1 MGRSPHVAS
10 VTYRVT
16 HQSALDARLDL
27 LRLWRDNLSP
37 SVPLEARFDWMYR
50 TAPAAS
56 SVVLMLEASADKGAT
71 VVGTNG
77 VVPRVVRIAGRDLRG
92 GISCDLAVD
101 RDHRALAPALAL
113 VRAVRADVG
122 PRFDVVYGFPNAKA
136 EGVLKRTGFH
146 QLGRARRWVKVLRYR
161 RYVAGAAS
169 RLEVTGVARWLS
181 QRPALA
187 NAVAAVAD
195 TASALG
201 ARLLRLPQYLVFVTS
216 VVASPPETLDGLWTE
231 ARDEY
236 PIIGDRSRAFV
247 SWRFAMTPATRFVTI
262 RRRGASLPDA
272 YAAVEQD
279 HDTGA
284 LHIRD
289 LFGHRP
295 ALGALVDAVLAFAWR
310 AGASSVSVRFLGA
323 PDVEG
328 HLTARGFTPRGE
340 SRCVVVA
347 ACDAVPDHAA
357 IEDAARWH
365 LFDVDE
371 ES

>member
-1 MGRSPHVAS
+1 MAS
-10 VTYRVT
+10 VTYTVAHRPP
-16 HQSALDARLDL
+16 LDARLDL

-50 TAPAAS
+50 AAPAPS
-56 SVVLMLEASADKGAT
+56 SQVLMLVAATDDGAT

-77 VVPRVVRIAGRDLRG
+77 VVPRVVRIAGRDIRG
-92 GISCDLAVD
+92 AISCDLAVD
-101 RDHRALAPALAL
+101 RDHRALSPALSL
-113 VRAVRADVG
+113 VRALRADIG
-122 PRFDVVYGFPNAKA
+122 QSFDLIYGFPNAKA
-136 EGVLKRTGFH
+136 EGVLKRTGFR

-161 RYVAGAAS
+161 RYAAGAARRS
-169 RLEVTGVARWLS
+169 ELTGVARWLS
-181 QRPALA
+181 GRPALA
-187 NAVAAVAD
+187 HAAAVVAD
-195 TASALG
+195 TASAFG
-201 ARLLRLPQYLVFVTS
+201 GRLLRLPLYVIFATA
-216 VVASPPETLDGLWTE
+216 VVASPPETLDGLWMD

-236 PIIGDRSRAFV
+236 AIIGDRSRAYV
-247 SWRFAMTPATRFVTI
+247 GWRFAMTPATRFVTI
-262 RRRGASLPDA
+262 RRRGASMPDA

-284 LHIRD
+284 LHVRD
-289 LFGHRP
+289 LFGHRR
-295 ALGALVDAVLAFAWR
+295 ALGAMVDAVLAFAWQ

-340 SRCVVVA
+340 SRCVVA
-347 ACDAVPDHAA
+347 AASDAVPDHPA

>member
-56 SVVLMLEASADKGAT
+56 SLVLMLEAWNDQGAT

-77 VVPRVVRIAGRDLRG
+77 VVPRVVRIAGRDVRG

-122 PRFDVVYGFPNAKA
+122 PRFDLVYGFPNAKA

-161 RYVAGAAS
+161 RYVAGATRRS
-169 RLEVTGVARWLS
+169 ELTGVTRWLNG
-181 QRPALA
+181 RPALA
-187 NAVAAVAD
+187 DAAATVAD
-195 TASALG
+195 FARAIGS
-201 ARLLRLPQYLVFVTS
+201 RLLRLPQCAIFATA
-216 VVASPPETLDGLWTE
+216 VVASPPEALDDLWTD

-236 PIIGDRSRAFV
+236 PIIGDRSRAYV
-247 SWRFAMTPATRFVTI
+247 GWRFAMTPARRFVTI
-262 RRRGASLPDA
+262 RRRGASILDA
-272 YAAVEQD
+272 YAVVEYD
-279 HDTGA
+279 HDTEA

-289 LFGHRP
+289 VFGHRQ
-295 ALGALVDAVLAFAWR
+295 ALGAIIDAVLAFAWQV
-310 AGASSVSVRFLGA
+310 GASSVSVRFLGA

-328 HLTARGFTPRGE
+328 HLAARGFTPRGE

-347 ACDAVPDHAA
+347 AGDAVPDHAA

>member
-1 MGRSPHVAS
+1 MDGSPQVAS
-10 VTYRVT
+10 VTYAVAHRPP
-16 HQSALDARLDL
+16 LDARLDL

-37 SVPLEARFDWMYR
+37 SVPLDARFDWMYR
-50 TAPAAS
+50 AAPAAS
-56 SVVLMLEASADKGAT
+56 SQVLMLVATTGDGAT

-77 VVPRVVRIAGRDLRG
+77 VVSRVVRIAGRDVRG

-122 PRFDVVYGFPNAKA
+122 PRFDLVYGFPNAKA

-161 RYVAGAAS
+161 RYVTGAARRS
-169 RLEVTGVARWLS
+169 ELTGVAGWLGG
-181 QRPALA
+181 RPAVA
-187 NAVAAVAD
+187 RAAAVVAD
-195 TASALG
+195 TASAFG
-201 ARLLRLPQYLVFVTS
+201 GRLLRLPLYVIFATAVL
-216 VVASPPETLDGLWTE
+216 ASPPETLDGLWTD

-236 PIIGDRSRAFV
+236 PIIGDRSRAYV
-247 SWRFAMTPATRFVTI
+247 GWRFAMTPATRFVTI
-262 RRRGASLPDA
+262 RRRGASMPDA

-284 LHIRD
+284 LHVRD
-289 LFGHRP
+289 LFGHRR
-295 ALGALVDAVLAFAWR
+295 ALGAMVDAVLAFAWQ

-340 SRCVVVA
+340 SRCVVA
-347 ACDAVPDHAA
+347 AASDAVPGHAA